1 MAVFPPNCFYIC
13 FPQTREHSYQ
23 KGTSTLRYLFLFSA
37 AETLHATWEVV
48 GEEWKSTNIYKFS
61 LSGHLQLQWSQVEE
75 FATTKELPFVA
86 QDNKI
91 IHLSVTV
98 LLQWWCQG
106 GIIIQQ
112 NDLLL
117 SLCGTFLSKAVL
129 LYLSLAGRETGM
141 TFKRITLALR
151 NPASTQKTISIHG
164 LKHLC
169 ISKKYI

>member
-1 MAVFPPNCFYIC
+1 MPVFPPKCFYM
-13 FPQTREHSYQ
+13 FPTD
-23 KGTSTLRYLFLFSA
+23 KGTFLPKRNQYLEIFAPFLFFSA
-37 AETLHATWEVV
+37 TETLHATWEVV
-48 GEEWKSTNIYKFS
+48 GKEWKSTNIYKFS

-91 IHLSVTV
+91 IHLSVAV

-117 SLCGTFLSKAVL
+117 SLCLWYIPKQSCAAVFV
-129 LYLSLAGRETGM
+129 TGWAWNWCD
-141 TFKRITLALR
+141 F
-151 NPASTQKTISIHG
+151 
-164 LKHLC
+164 
-169 ISKKYI
+169 